1 MADGA
6 LRGLTPSIDLT
17 TLRQLGDR
25 RDGEVMASD
34 F

>member
-6 LRGLTPSIDLT
+6 VRALAPSIDLT

-25 RDGEVMASD
+25 RDGEVTVGD